1 MDERLKQL
9 LAEGRELY
17 EKRDFR
23 AAEPILEQV
32 ATAGTKF
39 ADVFDMLG
47 VIAHQRGDV
56 IAAEERFRRA
66 VAINP
71 NYTEALLNLA
81 ITLNDRRKYDEAR
94 EVFERLSRKTPRG
107 DLDIEPFARGK
118 LANLHADLAEAY
130 GDLGMP
136 YEAIEQLEK
145 SVKLCPGFADLRTRL
160 GVLYRDLGRLE
171 DAKAELTAAV
181 HANPK
186 YARAHVLLGS
196 TLLALGDKEAARGSW
211 NEALVIEPDN
221 PRAAS
226 FLKMLDEEVAASR
239 NGA

>member
-1 MDERLKQL
+1 MEERLKQL
-9 LAEGRELY
+9 LTEGRELY

-32 ATAGTKF
+32 AATGTKF

-47 VIAHQRGDV
+47 VIAHQRGDT

-94 EVFERLSRKTPRG
+94 EVFERLGQKTPRG
-107 DLDIEPFARGK
+107 QQDIEPFARGK
-118 LANLHADLAEAY
+118 LANLHADLAQAY
-130 GDLGMP
+130 ADMGMLD
-136 YEAIEQLEK
+136 ESIEQLSK
-145 SVKLCPGFADLRTRL
+145 AVKLAPTFADLRTRL
-160 GVLYRDLGRLE
+160 GMLYRDGGRLD
-171 DAKAELTAAV
+171 DAKRELVAAV
-181 HANPK
+181 QSNPK

-196 TLLALGDKEAARGSW
+196 TLLALGDKEGARSSW
-211 NEALVIEPDN
+211 NEALAVEPEN

-226 FLKMLDEEVAASR
+226 FLKMLDDEIAASKR
-239 NGA
+239 GG

>member
-23 AAEPILEQV
+23 AAEPVLEQV
-32 ATAGTKF
+32 AAAGSRF

-66 VAINP
+66 VTINP

-81 ITLNDRRKYDEAR
+81 ITLNDRQKYDEAR

-107 DLDIEPFARGK
+107 EQDIEPFARGK
-118 LANLHADLAEAY
+118 LANMHADLAQAY
-130 GDLGMP
+130 ADTSMP
-136 YEAIEQLEK
+136 DEAIEQLEK
-145 SVKLCPGFADLRTRL
+145 AVRLCPSFADLRTRL
-160 GVLYRDLGRLE
+160 GVLYRDAGRLE
-171 DAKAELTAAV
+171 DARRELFTAV
-181 HANPK
+181 QANPK

-196 TLLALGDKEAARGSW
+196 TLLALGDKEGARASW

-221 PRAAS
+221 PRASS
-226 FLKMLDEEVAASR
+226 FLAMLDEEIAASR
-239 NGA
+239 RGG